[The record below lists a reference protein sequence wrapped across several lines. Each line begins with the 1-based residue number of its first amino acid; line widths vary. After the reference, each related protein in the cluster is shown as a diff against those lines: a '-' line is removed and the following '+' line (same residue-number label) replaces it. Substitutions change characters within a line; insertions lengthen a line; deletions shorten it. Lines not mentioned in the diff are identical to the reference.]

1 MNDSST
7 GGFLSPVQSTPPIED
22 SALEDFLQTMIAGVT
37 GLPEAMVRPY
47 PQTIAPRVPEPS
59 VNWCGFTVADFDADA
74 NAGLQ
79 HQSSDDGSDTYLRHE
94 DIEVKCQFYGPNA
107 SQYARVLRDGLYVPQ
122 NREQLQLNDF
132 GLIDTS
138 AIVPAPDVVNQQ
150 VRRRY
155 DISVFLRRKVTRTY
169 RVLNLESAQT
179 STTTDQP

>member
-22 SALEDFLQTMIAGVT
+22 SALEDFLQIMIAGIT
-37 GLPEAMVRPY
+37 GLDGKLVRPY
-47 PQTIAPRVPEPS
+47 PQPTAPKIPEPNI
-59 VNWCGFTVADFDADA
+59 NWCGFTVADFEPDA
-74 NAGLQ
+74 NGATT
-79 HQSSDDGSDTYLRHE
+79 HQPADDGSDTYLRHE
-94 DIEVKCQFYGPNA
+94 AIEVKCQFYGPNA

-138 AIVPAPDVVNQQ
+138 GIFGAPDVVNQQ

-155 DISVFLRRKVTRTY
+155 DISVRLRRKVTRRY
-169 RVLNLESAQT
+169 RVLNLLSAQT
-179 STTTDQP
+179 STASE

>member
-22 SALEDFLQTMIAGVT
+22 SALEDFLQIMIAGIT
-37 GLPEAMVRPY
+37 GLDGKLVRPY
-47 PQTIAPRVPEPS
+47 PQPTAPKIPEPNI
-59 VNWCGFTVADFDADA
+59 NWCGFTVADFEPDA
-74 NAGLQ
+74 NAGLT
-79 HQSSDDGSDTYLRHE
+79 HQPADDGSDTYLRHE
-94 DIEVKCQFYGPNA
+94 AIEVKCQFYGPNA

-138 AIVPAPDVVNQQ
+138 SIVAAPDVVNQQ

-155 DISVFLRRKVTRTY
+155 DISVYLRRKVTRTY
-169 RVLNLESAQT
+169 RVLSLVFAQT
-179 STTTDQP
+179 TVVGEE

>member
-37 GLPEAMVRPY
+37 SLDGAFVRPY
-47 PQTIAPRVPEPS
+47 PQPVAPKIPEPGT
-59 VNWCGFTVADFDADA
+59 NWCGFTVADFQPDA
-74 NAGLQ
+74 NAGLI
-79 HQSSDDGSDTYLRHE
+79 HQPADDGSDTYLRHE

-107 SQYARVLRDGLYVPQ
+107 GEYARVLRDGLYVPQ

-132 GLIDTS
+132 GLIGTS
-138 AIVPAPDVVNQQ
+138 SIVGAPDVVNQQ